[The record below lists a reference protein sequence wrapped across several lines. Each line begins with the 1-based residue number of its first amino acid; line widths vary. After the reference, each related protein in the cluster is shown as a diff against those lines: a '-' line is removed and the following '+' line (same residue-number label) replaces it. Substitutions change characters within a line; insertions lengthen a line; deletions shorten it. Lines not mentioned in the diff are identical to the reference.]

1 MNASTPEQKWLAIVL
16 ASAMENDIM
25 TPADIILEATPEIM
39 SVYLPPDVMSQ
50 ILAASLKAGTM
61 TPDVIL
67 DTAGPNILS
76 HYLPPEVLWTSIQT
90 AAARADADNGAHN
103 NRVAWM
109 TTILEEALQLEIM
122 DPSHVVKH
130 ATPDAMAADLPRE
143 LLSEVLAAGLNAG
156 NFDPPLVVEVVK
168 PINFSEYHAFSLLWD
183 CVEDAANQKLLGGE
197 AAPPPTPPMAVLVRD
212 EPKPKAAKKDNPT
225 AEYDAIDDSMVEDAI
240 ALLDE
245 VEEDLDMLD
254 AEDDLPEEV
263 DVEDVLEEIEPE
275 DSKA

>member
-16 ASAMENDIM
+16 AAAMENDIM

-39 SVYLPPDVMSQ
+39 SAHLPPDVMSQ

-67 DTAGPNILS
+67 DTAGPSVLS

-90 AAARADADNGAHN
+90 VAARADADNGAHN

-130 ATPDAMAADLPRE
+130 TTPEAMAADLPRE
-143 LLSEVLAAGLNAG
+143 LLSEVLAAGLDAG
-156 NFDPPLVVEVVK
+156 NFDPPLVVEVVR
-168 PINFSEYHAFSLLWD
+168 PNNFSEYHAFSLLWD

-197 AAPPPTPPMAVLVRD
+197 AALPPKPPLAVLVND
-212 EPKPKAAKKDNPT
+212 EEKPEKKKDTPT

-245 VEEDLDMLD
+245 VEEDMDMLE
-254 AEDDLPEEV
+254 AEDDMPEEV
-263 DVEDVLEEIEPE
+263 DVDDVLEEIEPE
-275 DSKA
+275 DTKA